1 MDDLTRW
8 ARDSIAKGSRS
19 FALASQLFDPATR
32 ERAWLLYA
40 WCRHCDD
47 VIDEQEL
54 GEGHVASGTPIGER
68 LAELRAQTLAALAG
82 KPEGRAFEALARV
95 AAVTAMP
102 ERYPLDLLEGF
113 AMDARAAAY
122 RTLDDT
128 LLYSYHVAGVVGVM
142 MALCMVVAPDDRATL
157 DRACD
162 LGIAFQLNNIARD
175 VTEDTARGRS
185 YLPADWVA
193 AHGAAG
199 ATARLVDEAER
210 YEASARHGTLALPL
224 RSAWAV
230 LAAARIYGDIGRRV
244 RAAGGAPEGA
254 GNDLDPGQAV
264 GGRSYRRCC
273 PDPPQPLRRGYAAR
287 RIVDDAGLSVAASF
301 IASCAFNSRTGGAI
315 RKPNDTVPSF
325 EPTAW
330 WRRWACTIRR
340 I

>member
-19 FALASQLFDPATR
+19 FAMASQLFAPETR

-47 VIDEQEL
+47 VIDEQDL
-54 GEGHVASGTPIGER
+54 GEGHVAADTPMGDR
-68 LAELRAQTLAALAG
+68 LTELRAQTLAALAG
-82 KPEGRAFEALARV
+82 TPNGRPFEALARV
-95 AAVTAMP
+95 AAATAMP

-113 AMDARAAAY
+113 AMDAAEAEY
-122 RTLDDT
+122 RTLEDT

-142 MALCMVVAPDDRATL
+142 MALCMGVAAEDRATL

-175 VTEDTARGRS
+175 VAEDMGRGRC
-185 YLPADWVA
+185 YLPADWFA
-193 AHGAAG
+193 AYGVAG

-244 RAAGGAPEGA
+244 RAVGGAPEGRVTTSTA
-254 GNDLDPGQAV
+254 GKLLAV
-264 GGRSYRRCC
+264 
-273 PDPPQPLRRGYAAR
+273 
-287 RIVDDAGLSVAASF
+287 AS
-301 IASCAFNSRTGGAI
+301 TGGAAL
-315 RKPNDTVPSF
+315 T
-325 EPTAW
+325 
-330 WRRWACTIRR
+330 RRSRYGEAIPRDGLWTMAA
-340 I
+340 